1 LYIFILTCCAHRTLT
16 DVRVKALGPL
26 RYQLTGFVCHL
37 GESVTSGHYAAYTR
51 HKEKPDLWNMCDD
64 VRVPT
69 VCPDYLVYRSVA
81 RPTIEPALKDYSL
94 LCLHIWARRS
104 RRRKRLLSRTTYIWC
119 FTSAYL
125 PLHHISHLRS
135 HTRKLL

>member
-1 LYIFILTCCAHRTLT
+1 MLCPQNADRCPCQGAR
-16 DVRVKALGPL
+16 ALAVPVNWLCVPFGRKRHIGPL
-26 RYQLTGFVCHL
+26 RCLHATQGKTRFV
-37 GESVTSGHYAAYTR
+37 
-51 HKEKPDLWNMCDD
+51 NMCDD
-64 VRVPT
+64 VRVTT
-69 VCPDYLVYRSVA
+69 VCPDYLVYRGVVI
-81 RPTIEPALKDYSL
+81 PTIEPALNEHSL